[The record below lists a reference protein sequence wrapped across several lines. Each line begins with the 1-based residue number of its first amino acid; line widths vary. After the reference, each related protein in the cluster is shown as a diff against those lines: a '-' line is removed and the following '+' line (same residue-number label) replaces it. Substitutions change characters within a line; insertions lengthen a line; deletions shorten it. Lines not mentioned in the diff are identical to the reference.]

1 MPRRTGAETSAET
14 GKNRLDLSR
23 GPNSANVLYLAKSE
37 RREFLSESMGPVP
50 PSDEVAP
57 GSRLPALSAVMPSS
71 ATPASRAHPPK
82 WILWAIAILG
92 IVANVAQ
99 WSQKYDQISIGGND
113 FLAYYAGGKLTT
125 DPGLYDPARVVQEQF
140 KAAGIAGVALP
151 VSRLPVFTAFMA
163 PLVRLPYR
171 TAYVVFQA
179 LSLLAVV
186 LAVLLWPA
194 REHRG
199 AMAIACCWS
208 VPLSAAFANGQDI
221 TFLLLSLSIV
231 ARLID
236 RRPALAGIAASLC
249 LAKFHLFLLVPLWIL
264 SQRRWRFA
272 AGLAG
277 GVLAC
282 IAASFALQGPDW
294 IHRYVHLIIS
304 PVESPDQ
311 AFMLNLHGL
320 CYTFGLPL
328 AVELAMSGVVAWL
341 VWMVCRNA
349 PENAW
354 VATLAGGLLVSRHAY
369 TQDCLIL
376 LPSLVLM
383 LCAQKTAMPLRALA
397 GILLVP
403 VLYTPA
409 VARYPGAVIVPLV
422 MLALVVMCSVNPA
435 APAALRVAAPAGGGA
450 TAG

>member
-1 MPRRTGAETSAET
+1 M
-14 GKNRLDLSR
+14 
-23 GPNSANVLYLAKSE
+23 ANA
-37 RREFLSESMGPVP
+37 
-50 PSDEVAP
+50 
-57 GSRLPALSAVMPSS
+57 
-71 ATPASRAHPPK
+71 
-82 WILWAIAILG
+82 
-92 IVANVAQ
+92 AQ
-99 WSQKYDQISIGGND
+99 WSQKYQQIFIGGND

-125 DPGLYDPARVVQEQF
+125 DPGLYDPARVVQEQL
-140 KAAGIAGVALP
+140 KTTGMAGVALP
-151 VSRLPVFTAFMA
+151 VSRLPVFTALMA
-163 PLVRLPYR
+163 PLARLPYR
-171 TAYVVFQA
+171 AAYFVFQA

-194 REHRG
+194 REDRA

-221 TFLLLSLSIV
+221 TFLLLCLSIV

-236 RRPALAGIAASLC
+236 RRPALAGAVASLC

-282 IAASFALQGPDW
+282 VAASFALQGPDW
-294 IHRYVHLIIS
+294 IHRYIHLILS

-311 AFMLNLHGL
+311 VFMLNLHGL
-320 CYTFGLPL
+320 CYLFGLPL
-328 AVELAMSGVVAWL
+328 AVELALSGVVAAV
-341 VWMVCRNA
+341 VWTVCRRA

-354 VATLAGGLLVSRHAY
+354 MATLAGGLLVSRHAY

-383 LCAQKTAMPLRALA
+383 LRAHEKALPLRGLA
-397 GILLVP
+397 GVLLLP
-403 VLYTPA
+403 VLYMPA
-409 VARYPGAVIVPLV
+409 VARYPGAVIVPLA
-422 MLALVVMCSVNPA
+422 MLALVTMCLLNPA
-435 APAALRVAAPAGGGA
+435 APADWRKVPAPVGDGA

>member
-1 MPRRTGAETSAET
+1 
-14 GKNRLDLSR
+14 
-23 GPNSANVLYLAKSE
+23 
-37 RREFLSESMGPVP
+37 MGPLP
-50 PSDEVAP
+50 PSDEVP
-57 GSRLPALSAVMPSS
+57 RPSS
-71 ATPASRAHPPK
+71 AAPAKRAHPPK
-82 WILWAIAILG
+82 WILWAIAFVG
-92 IVANVAQ
+92 VVANVAQ
-99 WSQKYDQISIGGND
+99 WSQKYGQISIGGND
-113 FLAYYAGGKLTT
+113 FLAYYAGGKLTM
-125 DPGLYDPARVVQEQF
+125 DPGLYDPARVVQEQV
-140 KAAGIAGVALP
+140 KAAGMAGVALP

-163 PLVRLPYR
+163 PLVRLPYH

-194 REHRG
+194 EEDRG

-208 VPLSAAFANGQDI
+208 IPLSAAFANGQDI

-231 ARLID
+231 ARLMD
-236 RRPALAGIAASLC
+236 RRPTLAGAVSSLC

-272 AGLAG
+272 AGLGG

-282 IAASFALQGPDW
+282 VVASFALQGPDW
-294 IHRYVHLIIS
+294 VHRYIHLILS
-304 PVESPDQ
+304 PVESPDE
-311 AFMLNLHGL
+311 AFMLNLHGI

-328 AVELAMSGVVAWL
+328 AVELAMCGVVAWL
-341 VWMVCRNA
+341 AWAVCRRA

-354 VATLAGGLLVSRHAY
+354 VATLAGGLLISRHAY

-383 LCAQKTAMPLRALA
+383 ACAQEKALPLRALA
-397 GILLVP
+397 GILLLP

-422 MLALVVMCSVNPA
+422 MLALVVMCLVRPA
-435 APAALRVAAPAGGGA
+435 AQGGFERVSAPAGGGA

>member
-1 MPRRTGAETSAET
+1 
-14 GKNRLDLSR
+14 
-23 GPNSANVLYLAKSE
+23 V
-37 RREFLSESMGPVP
+37 
-50 PSDEVAP
+50 
-57 GSRLPALSAVMPSS
+57 PSS
-71 ATPASRAHPPK
+71 AAPANRAHPPK
-82 WILWAIAILG
+82 WILWAIALMG
-92 IVANVAQ
+92 VVANVAQ
-99 WSQKYDQISIGGND
+99 WSHKYGQISIGGND

-125 DPGLYDPARVVQEQF
+125 DPGLYDPARVAQEQL
-140 KAAGIAGVALP
+140 KAAGMAGVALP

-171 TAYVVFQA
+171 TAYVVFQSF
-179 LSLLAVV
+179 SLLAVV
-186 LAVLLWPA
+186 LAVLLWPS
-194 REHRG
+194 RGNRG

-221 TFLLLSLSIV
+221 TFLLLCLSIV

-236 RRPALAGIAASLC
+236 RRPALAGAVASLC

-264 SQRRWRFA
+264 AQRRWRFA

-282 IAASFALQGPDW
+282 IVASFALQGPDW
-294 IHRYVHLIIS
+294 VHRYIHLILS

-311 AFMLNLHGL
+311 AFMLNLHGI
-320 CYTFGLPL
+320 CYSFGLPL
-328 AVELAMSGVVAWL
+328 VVELALCGVVAWL
-341 VWMVCRNA
+341 VWAVCRHA

-383 LCAQKTAMPLRALA
+383 LCAREKALPLRALA
-397 GILLVP
+397 GILLLP
-403 VLYTPA
+403 VLYMPA
-409 VARYPGAVIVPLV
+409 VARYPGAVIVPLA
-422 MLALVVMCSVNPA
+422 MLALVVMCLVNPPA
-435 APAALRVAAPAGGGA
+435 QGGFEKLSAPSGGA
-450 TAG
+450 TTAG